1 MPRLVDNLR
10 RLLVPFLTLALAACA
25 SSPPIGSTGTVSVLD
40 DATLPVPQRDDL
52 FGNKRP
58 YLVGPFDKLSVSVFG
73 VPDLSSQVQTDAG
86 GQLSIPLAGTI
97 SASGLT
103 PNQVAAQIA
112 DRLRGRYVRDPQV
125 TVNLVETVSQVVTV
139 EGEVERPGSY
149 PILTDTTLLRAI
161 ANAQGTTEFAKT
173 KEVIIFRTVGEE
185 RYAGIYDLRAIRR
198 GNYADPAVYPNDVIV
213 VSESQT
219 RRLLQNARELSPL
232 FLAPIITLLR

>member
-1 MPRLVDNLR
+1 MHRLF
-10 RLLVPFLTLALAACA
+10 LLIPALALAGCA
-25 SSPPIGSTGTVSVLD
+25 SSQPIGQSGAVSVLS

-73 VPDLSSQVQTDAG
+73 VPDLSSEVQTDAG

-97 SASGLT
+97 SAAGLT
-103 PNQVAAQIA
+103 PNQVAAVIA
-112 DRLRGRYVRDPQV
+112 DRLQGRYVRDPQV

-139 EGEVERPGSY
+139 EGEVTRPGSY

-161 ANAQGTTEFAKT
+161 ANAQGTTEFAQT
-173 KEVIIFRTVGEE
+173 KEVIIFRTVGGE
-185 RYAGIYDLRAIRR
+185 RYAGIYDLRAVRR
-198 GNYADPAVYPNDVIV
+198 GNYADPPVYPNDVIV
-213 VSESQT
+213 VSESRA
-219 RRLLQNARELSPL
+219 RRLLQNLRTAAPL